1 MVVLGAIEG
10 GTKKGGGKG
19 GIGGDEEGRGGC
31 AQRHS
36 VSLCTM
42 LCWVRW
48 LSKRDSSQLYDE
60 FESGCIYSYGSAGP
74 CQSVCSAGGG
84 VCLLAGQWQ
93 SIFGVES
100 KGERV
105 CTASGW
111 G

>member
-42 LCWVRW
+42 SCWVRFLGW
-48 LSKRDSSQLYDE
+48 NQKER
-60 FESGCIYSYGSAGP
+60 GCA
-74 CQSVCSAGGG
+74 QQAV
-84 VCLLAGQWQ
+84 
-93 SIFGVES
+93 GVEVHFPL
-100 KGERV
+100 EWTA
-105 CTASGW
+105 CTHMQKQYCLHPQLMHKDTLLVDCT
-111 G
+111 